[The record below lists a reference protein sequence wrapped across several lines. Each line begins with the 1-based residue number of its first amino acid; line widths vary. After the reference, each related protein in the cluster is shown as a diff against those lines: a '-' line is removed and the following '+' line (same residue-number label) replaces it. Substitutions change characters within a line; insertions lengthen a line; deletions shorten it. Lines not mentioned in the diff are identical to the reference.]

1 MRPTFPDCGKDVTWG
16 EMHVGALSAFLAA
29 GYRVVHTPS
38 LRRAVVRY
46 DF

>member
-1 MRPTFPDCGKDVTWG
+1 MKPAAGQDVTWG
-16 EMHVGALSAFLAA
+16 ELHVGKLSSFLAA
-29 GYRVVHTPS
+29 GFHVVHTPS